1 MRPPQ
6 LARVPTLL
14 AFTVTAALVAPRVAR
29 AQELSVGTRVR
40 VSAPEFK
47 IENRTGTITRL
58 TADSLS
64 VDFGGRRPRL
74 TTSIDRVS
82 RLEVSAGKNR
92 GAGFLY
98 GASIG
103 VMAGAVVGLG
113 VGALWL
119 RGCTSGDGPPCE
131 LIFVVTIP
139 GGAAVGLIA
148 GGIIGAANPPDRW
161 EEVPLRRGPSELGMR
176 GVAQAMRFGLSVS
189 F

>member
-1 MRPPQ
+1 M
-6 LARVPTLL
+6 
-14 AFTVTAALVAPRVAR
+14 AALVAPRFAR
-29 AQELSVGTRVR
+29 AQELSVGARVR
-40 VSAPEFK
+40 VSAPEFN

-74 TTSIDRVS
+74 TTSIDKVS
-82 RLEVSAGKNR
+82 RLEVPVGKAR
-92 GAGFLY
+92 AAGFLY

-113 VGALWL
+113 VGALAI
-119 RGCTSGDGPPCE
+119 RDCTSGDGPPCE
-131 LIFVVTIP
+131 LIFLFTIP
-139 GGAAVGLIA
+139 GGAAVGLIV
-148 GGIIGAANPPDRW
+148 GGIIGAANPRDRW

-176 GVAQAMRFGLSVS
+176 GVVQPMRFGLSVS